1 MPSEATMAA
10 ISTEG
15 RIFAETLKREIA
27 VRERKGAAML
37 SPGTDNWHNAFKSFL
52 TQAHARKSPTKA
64 AKFFKEARN
73 RLVAA
78 HNSQCC
84 TLNAFAGRSRS
95 AFLEV
100 LVCEVGQHPLVAS
113 KHDGIVV
120 TRYQCILSR
129 RGQSYEFRFGD
140 NLAFI
145 HWHALGRL
153 GERCKIDVLNAG
165 GLLAIC
171 GVVGLLMRESSKH
184 CGTELNLAF
193 TDILL
198 TGTLRYVI
206 NDTGDHWRGFF
217 DVLTTLEHTDGVQR
231 QLKITQGAM
240 LADMALKYMQG
251 DDADPSGWA
260 NKIPV
265 LPFHEDDYVSREIGP
280 QKLVLS
286 GVAPQAPTI

>member
-1 MPSEATMAA
+1 
-10 ISTEG
+10 
-15 RIFAETLKREIA
+15 
-27 VRERKGAAML
+27 
-37 SPGTDNWHNAFKSFL
+37 
-52 TQAHARKSPTKA
+52 
-64 AKFFKEARN
+64 
-73 RLVAA
+73 
-78 HNSQCC
+78 
-84 TLNAFAGRSRS
+84 
-95 AFLEV
+95 
-100 LVCEVGQHPLVAS
+100 
-113 KHDGIVV
+113 
-120 TRYQCILSR
+120 
-129 RGQSYEFRFGD
+129 
-140 NLAFI
+140 
-145 HWHALGRL
+145 L